1 MSYARVNDASD
12 SEDETSSSTAAIHSP
27 LPPPRTRRAG
37 SVAAATLA
45 ALTRGSNSNH
55 QGYSRLDEDD
65 DDGGES
71 PMQGPVGAGVVERR
85 QEDEQSHEQPGQS
98 RRQSQDQVV
107 QRSRTEENADL
118 EINIRFG
125 EGQDLSLRV
134 PRTDTIAQVKDE
146 IKEARPSIGNKYL
159 RLIHSGKILV
169 DNKTLIE
176 SLPKSLFTQV
186 EVPHQHHQSRLSSS
200 VEAVEA
206 AANNIL
212 AGIASRTSGEKSTP
226 PTIRTHTSLGSILP
240 THVSTTTTTP
250 NTASTLPPTPSSIA
264 TVTTTVTHPLSSGGG
279 GHTIIDIPSDTSSR
293 ANNKNPSLTSTIS
306 IPVQTGPIYFLCSL
320 SDFPPAQPAGLTAVK
335 KGKAVAT
342 VTGSSSNSNTS
353 GRLRRDG
360 SSRPSRSRGLNASH
374 IPSQSTSSAA
384 AAAAV
389 RVGASS
395 PLSLPGSSSSRR
407 QGSRHRHEDGL
418 ASEDNED
425 ETRDGTEDDE
435 EEEEEEELSPIM
447 TPQATGFDR
456 LREAGFSED
465 EIRSIRRQFHAS
477 RGTVTSSVGE
487 NGIAVGLDQDEDAS
501 ARARRIEEEWIDQ
514 HGAETLPEGLE
525 GSYGEM
531 VWGLMLGFFMGLI
544 VLFWFKEAAFSRRQQ
559 MGIIA
564 GMMINVGFGVLHL
577 YY

>member
-1 MSYARVNDASD
+1 MSYVRVNDASD
-12 SEDETSSSTAAIHSP
+12 SEDEASSNNNPSAAIHSP
-27 LPPPRTRRAG
+27 PPPPRTRQAG

-45 ALTRGSNSNH
+45 AMTRGGNSNR
-55 QGYSRLDEDD
+55 QGYSRLGEDD
-65 DDGGES
+65 DDGEVS
-71 PMQGPVGAGVVERR
+71 PMQEPVGAGVVDRR
-85 QEDEQSHEQPGQS
+85 QEDEQSHEQPVQS
-98 RRQSQDQVV
+98 RRQSQDQML

-134 PRTDTIAQVKDE
+134 PRTDTIAQVKDK
-146 IKEARPSIGNKYL
+146 IKEARSSIENKYL

-212 AGIASRTSGEKSTP
+212 AGIASRTSGE
-226 PTIRTHTSLGSILP
+226 
-240 THVSTTTTTP
+240 
-250 NTASTLPPTPSSIA
+250 N
-264 TVTTTVTHPLSSGGG
+264 
-279 GHTIIDIPSDTSSR
+279 
-293 ANNKNPSLTSTIS
+293 
-306 IPVQTGPIYFLCSL
+306 
-320 SDFPPAQPAGLTAVK
+320 
-335 KGKAVAT
+335 
-342 VTGSSSNSNTS
+342 
-353 GRLRRDG
+353 
-360 SSRPSRSRGLNASH
+360 
-374 IPSQSTSSAA
+374 SAA

-389 RVGASS
+389 RVGASR
-395 PLSLPGSSSSRR
+395 PLSLPGGSSGR
-407 QGSRHRHEDGL
+407 QGSRHRHGDGI
-418 ASEDNED
+418 ASEDDED
-425 ETRDGTEDDE
+425 ETRDGAEED
-435 EEEEEEELSPIM
+435 EEEEEEELSHIM

-477 RGTVTSSVGE
+477 RGTVTSTVGE
-487 NGIAVGLDQDEDAS
+487 NGIAVGLDQDEDAN

-544 VLFWFKEAAFSRRQQ
+544 VLFWFKEATFSRRQQ

>member
-1 MSYARVNDASD
+1 M
-12 SEDETSSSTAAIHSP
+12 
-27 LPPPRTRRAG
+27 
-37 SVAAATLA
+37 
-45 ALTRGSNSNH
+45 
-55 QGYSRLDEDD
+55 
-65 DDGGES
+65 
-71 PMQGPVGAGVVERR
+71 
-85 QEDEQSHEQPGQS
+85 
-98 RRQSQDQVV
+98 

-134 PRTDTIAQVKDE
+134 PRTDTIAQVKDK
-146 IKEARPSIGNKYL
+146 IKDARPSIGNKYL

-240 THVSTTTTTP
+240 THVSSTTAHSI
-250 NTASTLPPTPSSIA
+250 ASTLPPPSS
-264 TVTTTVTHPLSSGGG
+264 TTTATATHPHSSGGG
-279 GHTIIDIPSDTSSR
+279 GGGHLIIDIPSDASSHG
-293 ANNKNPSLTSTIS
+293 NNNPNSASTIS

-320 SDFPPAQPAGLTAVK
+320 SDFPPAQPAGPTAAK

-342 VTGSSSNSNTS
+342 GTGSSNNNTS

-360 SSRPSRSRGLNASH
+360 SSRSSRSRGLNASH

-384 AAAAV
+384 AAAAA
-389 RVGASS
+389 RVGATS
-395 PLSLPGSSSSRR
+395 PLSLPGSSSTR
-407 QGSRHRHEDGL
+407 QGSRHRREDGVD
-418 ASEDNED
+418 SEDEEG
-425 ETRDGTEDDE
+425 ETRVGVE
-435 EEEEEEELSPIM
+435 EEEEEEDEELSPIM
-447 TPQATGFDR
+447 APQATGFDR

-477 RGTVTSSVGE
+477 RGTVTSTVGE

-544 VLFWFKEAAFSRRQQ
+544 VLFWFKEATFSRRQQ

>member
-1 MSYARVNDASD
+1 MSYVRVNDASD
-12 SEDETSSSTAAIHSP
+12 SEDEASSSNSPSAAIHSP
-27 LPPPRTRRAG
+27 PPPPRTRQAG

-45 ALTRGSNSNH
+45 AMTRGGNSNR
-55 QGYSRLDEDD
+55 QGYSRLGEDD
-65 DDGGES
+65 DEGEVS
-71 PMQGPVGAGVVERR
+71 PMQEPVGAGVVDRR

-98 RRQSQDQVV
+98 RRQSQDQML

-118 EINIRFG
+118 EINVRFG

-134 PRTDTIAQVKDE
+134 PRTDTIAQVKDK
-146 IKEARPSIGNKYL
+146 IKEARSSIENKYL

-212 AGIASRTSGEKSTP
+212 AGIASRTSGEK
-226 PTIRTHTSLGSILP
+226 
-240 THVSTTTTTP
+240 P
-250 NTASTLPPTPSSIA
+250 ND
-264 TVTTTVTHPLSSGGG
+264 G
-279 GHTIIDIPSDTSSR
+279 
-293 ANNKNPSLTSTIS
+293 
-306 IPVQTGPIYFLCSL
+306 
-320 SDFPPAQPAGLTAVK
+320 K
-335 KGKAVAT
+335 KG
-342 VTGSSSNSNTS
+342 
-353 GRLRRDG
+353 
-360 SSRPSRSRGLNASH
+360 
-374 IPSQSTSSAA
+374 
-384 AAAAV
+384 
-389 RVGASS
+389 
-395 PLSLPGSSSSRR
+395 
-407 QGSRHRHEDGL
+407 QGCGNLYRKQEQQQYQRKTEERWIKSDVQDSCI
-418 ASEDNED
+418 ASEDDED
-425 ETRDGTEDDE
+425 ETRDGAEED
-435 EEEEEEELSPIM
+435 EEEEEEELSHVM

-477 RGTVTSSVGE
+477 RGTVTSTVGE
-487 NGIAVGLDQDEDAS
+487 NGIAVGLDQDEDAN

-544 VLFWFKEAAFSRRQQ
+544 VLFWFKEATFSRRQQ